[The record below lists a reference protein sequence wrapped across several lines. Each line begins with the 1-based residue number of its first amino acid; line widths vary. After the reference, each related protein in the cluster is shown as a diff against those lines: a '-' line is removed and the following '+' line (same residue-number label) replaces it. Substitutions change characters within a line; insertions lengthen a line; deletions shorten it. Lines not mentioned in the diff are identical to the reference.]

1 MPKFFFLLLFKNV
14 SLYLRE
20 HVPIYRFV
28 PQMPTAAGAE
38 LLKPGA
44 KNLIQVTYIGDRN
57 TTIGALAAASQG
69 LY

>member
-1 MPKFFFLLLFKNV
+1 
-14 SLYLRE
+14 
-20 HVPIYRFV
+20 
-28 PQMPTAAGAE
+28 MPTAAGAE